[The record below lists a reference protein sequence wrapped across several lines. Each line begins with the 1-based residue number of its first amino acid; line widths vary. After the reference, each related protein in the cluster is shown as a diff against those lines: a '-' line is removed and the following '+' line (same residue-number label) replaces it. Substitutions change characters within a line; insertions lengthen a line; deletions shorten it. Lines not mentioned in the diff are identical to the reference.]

1 MTSCPFSPFKA
12 WSYALKNLYLS
23 LTAHSSTSQ
32 HDPWLWTWVGSVHCL
47 FYQETLY
54 SVTEPVSL
62 FFVTLKLSWNQAA
75 VVTSLMLKCFT
86 MVAIYALRAWC
97 WVRKQAGKLWMAVKL
112 WSVLSLCLR
121 ALSKWSDCRFAA
133 GLEGNVFVS
142 AFYLVHIEIYI
153 YVCNYVIQN

>member
-1 MTSCPFSPFKA
+1 MILCPKEPLFVINCTFINITT
-12 WSYALKNLYLS
+12 WSMIMNVSRFCALPVLS
-23 LTAHSSTSQ
+23 GNTLFCNRTSQ
-32 HDPWLWTWVGSVHCL
+32 PVLCYFETVVKSGCRCL
-47 FYQETLY
+47 I
-54 SVTEPVSL
+54 
-62 FFVTLKLSWNQAA
+62 
-75 VVTSLMLKCFT
+75 TSLMLKCFT